1 MAHAISFY
9 DSFAVSE
16 STMEFTNIPITQ
28 SIFTPI
34 KPSYTTPSAIVATIP
49 IKPFPVL
56 VKSMTGKNTTVD
68 IHNQMTI
75 EELKLEIENLDGIP
89 PHQQRLVFNGKEMQ
103 DTNKV
108 ESYHL
113 KSNDMIHIVLRLR
126 GGMFH
131 ETSSKKD
138 HVYLGQ
144 SQSDAEEIER
154 LETMIRLKKYG
165 LLHALTHAL
174 SITSNKES
182 GSLDSVQ
189 LLWLKPTDY
198 LPSP

>member
-1 MAHAISFY
+1 MAHAIS
-9 DSFAVSE
+9 VSLLHSHSE
-16 STMEFTNIPITQ
+16 PNMEFAHLPISQ
-28 SIFTPI
+28 SIFNPI
-34 KPSYTTPSAIVATIP
+34 KPYYTTPSPIVAPIP
-49 IKPFPVL
+49 IKRFPVL

-75 EELKLEIENLDGIP
+75 EVFKLEIEKLDGIP

-103 DTNKV
+103 DTRTV
-108 ESYHL
+108 ESYNL
-113 KSNDMIHIVLRLR
+113 NINDMIHIVLRLR

-144 SQSDAEEIER
+144 IQSDAEEIER

-174 SITSNKES
+174 SISNKES
-182 GSLDSVQ
+182 GSLDSAQ